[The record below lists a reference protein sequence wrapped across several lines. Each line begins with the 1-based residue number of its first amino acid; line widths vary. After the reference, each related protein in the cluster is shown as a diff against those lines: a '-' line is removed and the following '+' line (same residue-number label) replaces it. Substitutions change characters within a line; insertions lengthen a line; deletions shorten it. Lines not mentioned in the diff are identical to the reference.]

1 LHSQAYS
8 NLVVYSHYKGSLA
21 LLGISEK
28 MLILAIDTS
37 GQSGGITLAEADAGS
52 FRVIESAAIAGGTF
66 SAQLIPTLAA
76 LLKKHGYGVKDIG
89 GFAAASG
96 PGSFTGLRVGLSAI
110 KGLAETLQ
118 KPVATV
124 SVLEALASL
133 ADREGKIAAAIDA
146 GRKEVF
152 LGLYEKQRANSAPQS
167 AKNSNHALL
176 MRREELLTQQNFLT
190 ALQAENPASVI
201 TSDAALAELAAS
213 SHSAV
218 VVVTPPGSEV
228 IARIGA
234 RKLLAGDTVSVE
246 ALDANYLRR
255 SDAEIFF
262 KGNR

>member
-1 LHSQAYS
+1 VLI
-8 NLVVYSHYKGSLA
+8 GSLA
-21 LLGISEK
+21 PLGLKQERQ

-76 LLKKHGYGVKDIG
+76 LLKKHEYGVKDLG

-110 KGLAETLQ
+110 KGLAETLH
-118 KPVATV
+118 KPIATV
-124 SVLEALASL
+124 SVLEALASM

-152 LGLYEKQRANSAPQS
+152 LGLYEKPAENSD
-167 AKNSNHALL
+167 HTLL
-176 MRREELLTQQNFLT
+176 VQREELLTQQDFLAT
-190 ALQAENPASVI
+190 LATERPAVII
-201 TSDAALAELAAS
+201 TSDAGVAELAAA

-228 IARIGA
+228 IARLGA
-234 RKLLAGDTVSVE
+234 RKLMAGETVSVE

-262 KGNR
+262 KGTR

>member
-1 LHSQAYS
+1 
-8 NLVVYSHYKGSLA
+8 
-21 LLGISEK
+21 
-28 MLILAIDTS
+28 MLILAIETS
-37 GQSGGITLAEADAGS
+37 GQSGGITLAEANAGS
-52 FRVIESAAIAGGTF
+52 FHVVETAAIAGGTF

-76 LLKKHGYGVKDIG
+76 LLKKHGYGVKELG

-110 KGLAETLQ
+110 KGLAETLH
-118 KPVATV
+118 KPIATV

-133 ADREGKIAAAIDA
+133 ADREGKIAAAMDA

-152 LGLYEKQRANSAPQS
+152 LGVYENSAGELSRQ
-167 AKNSNHALL
+167 
-176 MRREELLTQQNFLT
+176 REELLTQQEILAT
-190 ALQAENPASVI
+190 LATERPAVII
-201 TSDAALAELAAS
+201 TSDAALAELASA

-218 VVVTPPGSEV
+218 VVVTSPGSEV

-234 RKLLAGDTVSVE
+234 HKLLAGETVSVE

-262 KGNR
+262 KGTR

>member
-1 LHSQAYS
+1 MA
-8 NLVVYSHYKGSLA
+8 
-21 LLGISEK
+21 
-28 MLILAIDTS
+28 D
-37 GQSGGITLAEADAGS
+37 ADAGS
-52 FRVIESAAIAGGTF
+52 FRVVESAAIAGGTF

-76 LLKKHGYGVKDIG
+76 LLKKHGYGVKDLG

-110 KGLAETLQ
+110 KGLAETLH
-118 KPVATV
+118 KPIATV

-133 ADREGKIAAAIDA
+133 ADREGKIAAAMDA
-146 GRKEVF
+146 GRKEIF
-152 LGLYEKQRANSAPQS
+152 LGVYQKHANESSTRAKKSAENSVQRSGANSDHTLIKQ
-167 AKNSNHALL
+167 
-176 MRREELLTQQNFLT
+176 REELLTQQDFLASLGT
-190 ALQAENPASVI
+190 ERPAVII
-201 TSDAALAELAAS
+201 TSDAGIAELAAA

-218 VVVTPPGSEV
+218 VVVTSPGSEV

-234 RKLLAGDTVSVE
+234 QKLLAGETVSVE

>member
-1 LHSQAYS
+1 
-8 NLVVYSHYKGSLA
+8 
-21 LLGISEK
+21 

-37 GQSGGITLAEADAGS
+37 GPSGGITLAEANAGS

-66 SAQLIPTLAA
+66 SAQLIPTLAT
-76 LLKKHGYGVKDIG
+76 LLQKHGYSVKDLG

-110 KGLAETLQ
+110 KGLAETLH
-118 KPVATV
+118 KPIATV

-133 ADREGKIAAAIDA
+133 ADQDGKIAAAMDA

-152 LGLYEKQRANSAPQS
+152 LGVYRRNPEATAKQSTPQPG
-167 AKNSNHALL
+167 AKRDHALL
-176 MRREELLTQQNFLT
+176 KQREELLTQQDFLAT
-190 ALQAENPASVI
+190 LGTERPAVTV
-201 TSDAALAELAAS
+201 TSDAALAELAAAL
-213 SHSAV
+213 HSAV
-218 VVVTPPGSEV
+218 VVVTRPGSEA
-228 IARIGA
+228 IARLGA
-234 RKLLAGDTVSVE
+234 GKLLSGETVSVE

>member
-1 LHSQAYS
+1 
-8 NLVVYSHYKGSLA
+8 
-21 LLGISEK
+21 

-37 GQSGGITLAEADAGS
+37 GQSGGITLAEAGAGS
-52 FRVIESAAIAGGTF
+52 FRVIESAPIAGGTF

-76 LLKKHGYGVKDIG
+76 LLKKHGYGVKDFG

-110 KGLAETLQ
+110 KGLAETLY
-118 KPVATV
+118 KPIATV

-133 ADREGKIAAAIDA
+133 AARDGKIAAAMDA

-152 LGLYEKQRANSAPQS
+152 LGVYRRNAEASAEKSGPQPG
-167 AKNSNHALL
+167 AHLDVLIKQH
-176 MRREELLTQQNFLT
+176 EQLLTQQDFLAT
-190 ALQAENPASVI
+190 LATERPAVII
-201 TSDAALAELAAS
+201 TSDPNLAELASS

-218 VVVTPPGSEV
+218 LVVTRPGSEV
-228 IARIGA
+228 MARIGA
-234 RKLLAGDTVSVE
+234 GKLLAGETVSVE

>member
-1 LHSQAYS
+1 
-8 NLVVYSHYKGSLA
+8 
-21 LLGISEK
+21 

-37 GQSGGITLAEADAGS
+37 GQSGGITLADANAGS

-66 SAQLIPTLAA
+66 SAQLIPTLAD
-76 LLKKHGYGVKDIG
+76 LLKKHGYGVKDLG

-110 KGLAETLQ
+110 KGLAETLH

-133 ADREGKIAAAIDA
+133 ADREGKIAAAMDA

-152 LGLYEKQRANSAPQS
+152 LGVYQKHANGESAGAKQS
-167 AKNSNHALL
+167 AEGSVRESRRQPDQALIKQ
-176 MRREELLTQQNFLT
+176 REELLTQQDFLAT
-190 ALQAENPASVI
+190 LSTERPAVI
-201 TSDAALAELAAS
+201 VTSDAALAELAAA

-218 VVVTPPGSEV
+218 VVVTSPGCEV

-234 RKLLAGDTVSVE
+234 AKLLAGETVSVE

>member
-1 LHSQAYS
+1 
-8 NLVVYSHYKGSLA
+8 
-21 LLGISEK
+21 

-37 GQSGGITLAEADAGS
+37 GQSGGITLAQADAGS
-52 FRVIESAAIAGGTF
+52 FRVVESAAIAGGTF

-76 LLKKHGYGVKDIG
+76 LLKKHGYGVKDLE

-110 KGLAETLQ
+110 KGLAETLH
-118 KPVATV
+118 KPIATV
-124 SVLEALASL
+124 SVLGALGSM
-133 ADREGKIAAAIDA
+133 ADRTGTIASAIDA
-146 GRKEVF
+146 GRKEIF
-152 LGLYEKQRANSAPQS
+152 LGLYEKSDD
-167 AKNSNHALL
+167 ALIKQ
-176 MRREELLTQQNFLT
+176 REELLTQQDFLAT
-190 ALQAENPASVI
+190 LATERPAVII
-201 TSDAALAELAAS
+201 TSDAALAELAAA

-234 RKLLAGDTVSVE
+234 GKLLAGETVSVE

>member
-1 LHSQAYS
+1 
-8 NLVVYSHYKGSLA
+8 
-21 LLGISEK
+21 

-37 GQSGGITLAEADAGS
+37 GQSGGITLAEANAGS
-52 FRVIESAAIAGGTF
+52 FRVVESAAIAGGTF
-66 SAQLIPTLAA
+66 SAQLIPTLAS
-76 LLKKHGYGVKDIG
+76 LLKKNGYGVKDIG

-110 KGLAETLQ
+110 KGLAETLH
-118 KPVATV
+118 KPIATV

-133 ADREGKIAAAIDA
+133 ADRDGKIAAAIDA

-152 LGLYEKQRANSAPQS
+152 LGVYQRNDSSAEKSGPQRNRGSGGLV
-167 AKNSNHALL
+167 KK
-176 MRREELLTQQNFLT
+176 REELLTQQDFLAT
-190 ALQAENPASVI
+190 LGTERPAVII
-201 TSDAALAELAAS
+201 TSDASLAELGAA

-218 VVVTPPGSEV
+218 VVVTSPGSEV
-228 IARIGA
+228 IAQIGA
-234 RKLLAGDTVSVE
+234 AKLLAGETVSVE

>member
-1 LHSQAYS
+1 
-8 NLVVYSHYKGSLA
+8 
-21 LLGISEK
+21 

-37 GQSGGITLAEADAGS
+37 GQSGGITLAQADAGS
-52 FRVIESAAIAGGTF
+52 FRVVESAAIAGGTF

-76 LLKKHGYGVKDIG
+76 LLKKHGYGVKDLE

-110 KGLAETLQ
+110 KGLAETLH
-118 KPVATV
+118 KPIATV
-124 SVLEALASL
+124 SVLEALGSMAG
-133 ADREGKIAAAIDA
+133 RRGKIAAAIDA

-152 LGLYEKQRANSAPQS
+152 LGVYQRNGDSAGEKSD
-167 AKNSNHALL
+167 ALIKQ
-176 MRREELLTQQNFLT
+176 REELLTQQDFLAT
-190 ALQAENPASVI
+190 LATERPAVII
-201 TSDAALAELAAS
+201 TSGAALAELAAA

-234 RKLLAGDTVSVE
+234 GKLLAGETVSVE

>member
-1 LHSQAYS
+1 
-8 NLVVYSHYKGSLA
+8 
-21 LLGISEK
+21 

-37 GQSGGITLAEADAGS
+37 GKSGGITLAEANTGS
-52 FRVIESAAIAGGTF
+52 FHVVETAAIAGGTF

-76 LLKKHGYGVKDIG
+76 LLKKHGYGVKDLG

-110 KGLAETLQ
+110 KGLAETLH
-118 KPVATV
+118 KPIATV

-133 ADREGKIAAAIDA
+133 ADREGKVVAAMDA
-146 GRKEVF
+146 GRKELF
-152 LGLYEKQRANSAPQS
+152 LGLYEKSAGELYRQ
-167 AKNSNHALL
+167 
-176 MRREELLTQQNFLT
+176 REELLTQQDFLAT
-190 ALQAENPASVI
+190 LATERPAVIITGDSV
-201 TSDAALAELAAS
+201 LAELAAA

-218 VVVTPPGSEV
+218 VVVTSPGSEV

-234 RKLLAGDTVSVE
+234 HKLLAGETVSVE

-262 KGNR
+262 KGTR

>member
-1 LHSQAYS
+1 
-8 NLVVYSHYKGSLA
+8 
-21 LLGISEK
+21 
-28 MLILAIDTS
+28 MLTLAIDTS

-76 LLKKHGYGVKDIG
+76 LLKKHRYSVKDLG

-110 KGLAETLQ
+110 KGLAETLH
-118 KPVATV
+118 KPIATV

-133 ADREGKIAAAIDA
+133 ADRDGKIAAAIDA

-152 LGLYEKQRANSAPQS
+152 LGVYQRNDSSAEKSGPKRNTDSDGLVKQ
-167 AKNSNHALL
+167 
-176 MRREELLTQQNFLT
+176 REELLTQQDFLAT
-190 ALQAENPASVI
+190 LGTERPAVII
-201 TSDAALAELAAS
+201 TSDASLAELAAA

-218 VVVTPPGSEV
+218 AVVTSPGSEV

-234 RKLLAGDTVSVE
+234 AKLLAGETVSVE

-262 KGNR
+262 KGSR

>member
-1 LHSQAYS
+1 
-8 NLVVYSHYKGSLA
+8 
-21 LLGISEK
+21 

-37 GQSGGITLAEADAGS
+37 DQSGGITLAEADAGS

-76 LLKKHGYGVKDIG
+76 LLKMHGYGVKDLD

-110 KGLAETLQ
+110 KGLAETLH
-118 KPVATV
+118 KPIATV

-133 ADREGKIAAAIDA
+133 ADRDGKIAAAMDA

-152 LGLYEKQRANSAPQS
+152 LGLYERHAGNSD
-167 AKNSNHALL
+167 HALV
-176 MRREELLTQQNFLT
+176 MQHEELLTQQDFLAT
-190 ALQAENPASVI
+190 LGTERPAVII
-201 TSDAALAELAAS
+201 TSDAALAELASA
-213 SHSAV
+213 SHSA

-234 RKLLAGDTVSVE
+234 RKLLTGDTVSVE

-262 KGNR
+262 KGNRRA